1 MDFSKKNERDMTQGP
16 VWQHI
21 IFFALPL
28 LLGNIF
34 QQLYNTVDNWVV
46 GNWVGKQALAATG
59 SSAPIIF
66 SLIGFFAGL
75 ATGAGVIISQYYG
88 AKNDKKVSE
97 TVQTTIVMI
106 LFLSIVISLAGVLL
120 TPLMLKAMNTPENV
134 LKEGETYLRIYFAG
148 ASGLLLY
155 NAGSGILRAV
165 GDSRRPLYFLIFT
178 AILNTVL
185 DLVFVIVFKWGIA
198 GAAYATIISQGLSA
212 ILVLITLTRTK
223 ASYRILWKKLSFSPF
238 IFRQIL
244 AVGLP
249 AAIQQ
254 LLTAVSNVFV
264 QAYINNF
271 GEDVMAGW
279 SAYRN
284 IDMFMLL
291 PMMSVSLAGTTFT
304 GQNTGAG
311 NLKRVK
317 EGVRTTLALAEMI
330 TVALLIFLFI
340 FASNLVHLFSKDQAV
355 ISQGT
360 MLLRLLSPF
369 YVACVV
375 NQIFAG
381 ILRGAGDAKAPMFI
395 MLASFVLFRQL
406 YLAIVSRLSSSLIP
420 IALGYPAGWVACS
433 IGMFVY
439 YKAGRGK
446 KLMFN
451 NSYSS

>member
-59 SSAPIIF
+59 SSTPIIF

-369 YVACVV
+369 YIACVV

-381 ILRGAGDAKAPMFI
+381 ILRGAGDARAPMFI

-439 YKAGRGK
+439 YKAGRWK

>member
-1 MDFSKKNERDMTQGP
+1 M
-16 VWQHI
+16 
-21 IFFALPL
+21 
-28 LLGNIF
+28 
-34 QQLYNTVDNWVV
+34 
-46 GNWVGKQALAATG
+46 
-59 SSAPIIF
+59 
-66 SLIGFFAGL
+66 
-75 ATGAGVIISQYYG
+75 
-88 AKNDKKVSE
+88 
-97 TVQTTIVMI
+97 QTTIVMI

-291 PMMSVSLAGTTFT
+291 PMMSVSLAETTFT

-360 MLLRLLSPF
+360 RLLRLLSPF

-381 ILRGAGDAKAPMFI
+381 ILRGAGDARAPMFI

-439 YKAGRGK
+439 YKAGRWK